1 MAPAPG
7 LWVPPAA
14 PGTAQPSPHHPQH
27 PAPKSGCKPQG
38 RAEPAARGLTTKG
51 WAKAGVRHREPG
63 ASCAHP
69 SREAQ
74 PSFGDGEW
82 RQSPARWAHV
92 GEAALPGTR
101 EEWQSPRKATKPWLQ
116 CGPPHLS
123 LAVLLLLPWAPRC
136 LLSSSPPAGDPRP
149 PCPARHSVTF
159 LCAVHASRN

>member
-82 RQSPARWAHV
+82 SQSPARWVHV

-116 CGPPHLS
+116 RGPFASALPFSSCSPGHPGLCSPPPHLWEIP
-123 LAVLLLLPWAPRC
+123 VLPALLGTR
-136 LLSSSPPAGDPRP
+136 
-149 PCPARHSVTF
+149 
-159 LCAVHASRN
+159 